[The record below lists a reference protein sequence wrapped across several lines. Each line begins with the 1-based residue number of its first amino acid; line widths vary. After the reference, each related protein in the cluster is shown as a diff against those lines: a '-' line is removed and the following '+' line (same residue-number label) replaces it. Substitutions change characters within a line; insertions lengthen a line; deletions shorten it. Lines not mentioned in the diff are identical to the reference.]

1 MIYIR
6 EIVPR
11 KMPGLSS
18 FLVSFAYN
26 PTVVEA
32 LKTLPLY
39 YYHKS
44 DQA

>member
-1 MIYIR
+1 MIYVR

-18 FLVSFAYN
+18 FLVSFAFN
-26 PTVVEA
+26 PVIVDT